1 MPNAIDQIVEG
12 AQQAPN
18 AMQGS
23 PVQIALFLGALSLI
37 STALV
42 MMTAFTRIVIV
53 LSFVRRALSTQEIPP
68 TPVIIGLSLFL
79 TAFVMG
85 STFDAIEQDAV
96 RPYLNGD
103 LSVTEAWHN
112 GEHHLRTFMLNHV
125 RQADMTLFRELAQLP
140 AETSTTGI
148 PTRVLV
154 PAFVT
159 SELKTAFI
167 MGFCLYLP
175 FLMIDLVVS
184 VVLTALG
191 MIMMPPVVI
200 STPCK
205 LLLFVL
211 LDGWVVLLKALSLS
225 FISS

>member
-1 MPNAIDQIVEG
+1 MSPSMELLTETALQSPG
-12 AQQAPN
+12 AT
-18 AMQGS
+18 QGS
-23 PVQIALFLGALSLI
+23 PVQLALFLGALSLL

-85 STFDAIEQDAV
+85 PTIDAIERDAV
-96 RPYLNGD
+96 RPYLEGE
-103 LSVTEAWHN
+103 LSAMDAWHQ
-112 GEHHLRTFMLNHV
+112 GEQQLRTFMLNHV
-125 RQADMTLFRELAQLP
+125 RQDDLALFSELSQQP
-140 AETSTTGI
+140 EGISSSSI
-148 PTRVLV
+148 PTRILV

-167 MGFCLYLP
+167 MAFCLYLP

-211 LDGWVVLLKALSLS
+211 LDGWVVLLKALSQS
-225 FISS
+225 FVTT

>member
-1 MPNAIDQIVEG
+1 MPTSIDLLTEQTL
-12 AQQAPN
+12 QAPS

-23 PVQIALFLGALSLI
+23 PVQIALFLGALSLL
-37 STALV
+37 SSALV

-85 STFDAIEQDAV
+85 PTMDAIERDAV
-96 RPYLNGD
+96 RPYLAGD
-103 LSVTEAWHN
+103 LLAMEAWHQ
-112 GEHHLRTFMLNHV
+112 GEQHLRTFMLNQV
-125 RQADMTLFRELAQLP
+125 RQADLALFCELAHLP
-140 AETSTTGI
+140 AETSLSDI

-225 FISS
+225 FMSK

>member
-1 MPNAIDQIVEG
+1 MTPSIELITEG
-12 AQQAPN
+12 AQQAPT

-23 PVQIALFLGALSLI
+23 PVQIALFLGALSLL

-85 STFDAIEQDAV
+85 PTMDAIEKDAV

-103 LSVTEAWHN
+103 LLGMEAWHQ
-112 GEHHLRTFMLNHV
+112 GERHLRTFMLNHT
-125 RQADMTLFRELAQLP
+125 RQTDLILFRELAHLP
-140 AETSTTGI
+140 TEASSSAV

-191 MIMMPPVVI
+191 MIMMPPVII

-211 LDGWVVLLKALSLS
+211 LDGWVVLLKALSQS
-225 FISS
+225 FVSS